1 MGTNSLTIF
10 TKTYDIYLDISKDVK
25 AKFETSSYELEERT
39 LPTGK

>member
-25 AKFETSSYELEERT
+25 AKFETSSYELERT
-39 LPTGK
+39 LPKGK